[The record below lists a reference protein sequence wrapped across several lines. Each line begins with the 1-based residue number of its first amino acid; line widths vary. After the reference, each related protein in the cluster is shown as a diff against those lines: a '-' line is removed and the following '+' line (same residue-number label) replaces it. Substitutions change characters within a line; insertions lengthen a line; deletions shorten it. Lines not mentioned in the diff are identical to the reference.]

1 MVGLYWTGGGGY
13 NGRAISTNQTG
24 FNYSR
29 SPKTNQIKCFRKALK
44 NSTAHFPG
52 INVFEKFS

>member
-1 MVGLYWTGGGGY
+1 MVGLYWAGGGGY

-29 SPKTNQIKCFRKALK
+29 SPKANQIKSASER
-44 NSTAHFPG
+44 H
-52 INVFEKFS
+52 